1 MGLRPWGFK
10 SLCPHQF
17 APCPSSS
24 APGTRCNGILEE
36 DGASPTMQVN
46 ETQTDG
52 LKRQFEIVIAAQD
65 IESRVNA
72 RLNDL
77 AKKVRLPGFRPGKVP
92 VALMKQ
98 RYGASVMGEVL
109 EETVNDSTNQALND
123 RGLRPA
129 LKPKVEIVAFDQ
141 GKDLQYKVD
150 VEVLPEVQPMDFAGL
165 ALERLTLA
173 PAEEDV
179 EKAVANIAERNKKSQ
194 EPETA
199 RPAQH
204 GDLVTID
211 FAGTVEGKE
220 LPGLQGEG
228 FRLELGAGQFIP
240 GFEEQ
245 LVGAGAGEEREVKV
259 TFPADYPA
267 EDVKGKDAIFKVS
280 IKKIEEQVARE
291 ADDAFAKELGL
302 ESLEQL
308 RTRVREQLGAEYDN
322 VARANLKRRVLDAL
336 AAQHSFG
343 VPVGMVDMEFEAIWQ
358 QIEKDKAAGQLD
370 PEDKDKTDEQLKT
383 EYRAI
388 AERRVR
394 LGLLLSEVGRRQNI
408 DVSQD
413 ELNQA
418 VMAEVRRFPG
428 QEQKVLEYFRNTP
441 SAVAGVRAPLFEQ
454 KVIDWIVSQAKVTER
469 AVSLEEFNKIAE
481 DAPKPAV

>member
-1 MGLRPWGFK
+1 
-10 SLCPHQF
+10 
-17 APCPSSS
+17 
-24 APGTRCNGILEE
+24 
-36 DGASPTMQVN
+36 MQVN

-65 IESRVNA
+65 IESRVNE

-77 AKKVRLPGFRPGKVP
+77 AKKVKLPGFRPGKVP
-92 VALMKQ
+92 VSLMKQ

-150 VEVLPEVQPMDFAGL
+150 VEVLPEVQPMDFAAL
-165 ALERLTLA
+165 ELERLTLA
-173 PAEEDV
+173 PADADV
-179 EKAVANIAERNKKSQ
+179 EAALARIAESNKKSQ
-194 EPETA
+194 EPATA
-199 RPAQH
+199 RPAAK

-211 FAGTVEGKE
+211 FAGTVDGNA

-240 GFEEQ
+240 GFEDQ
-245 LVGAGAGEEREVKV
+245 LVGASVDEEREVKV

-267 EDVKGKDAIFKVS
+267 EDVKGKDAIFKVTV
-280 IKKIEEQVARE
+280 KKLEEQVERTL
-291 ADDAFAKELGL
+291 DDDFAKEMGL

-308 RTRVREQLGAEYDN
+308 RTRVREQLAGEYDN

-336 AAQHSFG
+336 AAQHSFT
-343 VPVGMVDMEFEAIWQ
+343 VPVGMVDMEFDAIWQ

-370 PEDKDKTDEQLKT
+370 PEDKDKSDDELKN

-394 LGLLLSEVGRRQNI
+394 LGLLLSEVGRQQNI

-428 QEQKVLEYFRNTP
+428 QEQKVLEYFRNNP
-441 SAVAGVRAPLFEQ
+441 SAVAGIRAPLFEQ
-454 KVIDWIVSQAKVTER
+454 KVIDWIVGQSKVTDR
-469 AVSLEEFNKIAE
+469 AVTLEEFNKIAE
-481 DAPKPAV
+481 DAPKAAV

>member
-1 MGLRPWGFK
+1 
-10 SLCPHQF
+10 
-17 APCPSSS
+17 
-24 APGTRCNGILEE
+24 
-36 DGASPTMQVN
+36 MQVN

-65 IESRVNA
+65 IESRVNE

-77 AKKVRLPGFRPGKVP
+77 AKKVKLPGFRPGKVP
-92 VALMKQ
+92 VSLMKQ

-150 VEVLPEVQPMDFAGL
+150 VEVLPEVQPMDFAAL
-165 ALERLTLA
+165 ELERLTLA
-173 PAEEDV
+173 PADADV
-179 EKAVANIAERNKKSQ
+179 EAALARIAESNKKSQ
-194 EPETA
+194 EPATA
-199 RPAQH
+199 RPAAK

-211 FAGTVEGKE
+211 FAGTVDGNA

-240 GFEEQ
+240 GFEDQ
-245 LVGAGAGEEREVKV
+245 LVGASVDEEREVKV

-267 EDVKGKDAIFKVS
+267 EDVKGKDAIFKVTV
-280 IKKIEEQVARE
+280 KKLEEQVERTL
-291 ADDAFAKELGL
+291 DDDFAKEMGL

-308 RTRVREQLGAEYDN
+308 RTRVREQLAGEYDN

-336 AAQHSFG
+336 AAQHSFT
-343 VPVGMVDMEFEAIWQ
+343 VPVGMVDMEFDAIWQ

-370 PEDKDKTDEQLKT
+370 PEDKDKSDDELKS

-394 LGLLLSEVGRRQNI
+394 LGLLLSEVGRQQNI

-428 QEQKVLEYFRNTP
+428 QEQKVLEYFRNNP
-441 SAVAGVRAPLFEQ
+441 SAVAGIRAPLFEQ
-454 KVIDWIVSQAKVTER
+454 KVIDWIVGQSKVTDR
-469 AVSLEEFNKIAE
+469 AVTLEEFNKIAE
-481 DAPKPAV
+481 DAPKAAV

>member
-1 MGLRPWGFK
+1 
-10 SLCPHQF
+10 
-17 APCPSSS
+17 
-24 APGTRCNGILEE
+24 
-36 DGASPTMQVN
+36 MQVN

-52 LKRQFEIVIAAQD
+52 LKRQFEIVIAAAD
-65 IESRVNA
+65 IENRVNA

-77 AKKVRLPGFRPGKVP
+77 AKKVKLPGFRPGKVP
-92 VALMKQ
+92 VSLMKQ

-129 LKPKVEIVAFDQ
+129 MKPKVEIVAFDQ

-150 VEVLPEVQPMDFAGL
+150 VEILPEVEPMDFAGL

-173 PAEEDV
+173 PAEADV
-179 EKAVANIAERNKKSQ
+179 EKALARIAESNKKSQ
-194 EPETA
+194 EPAEA
-199 RPAQH
+199 RPAKS

-211 FAGTVEGKE
+211 FAGTVDGKE

-245 LVGAGAGEEREVKV
+245 LIGATVGEEREVKV

-267 EDVKGKDAIFKVS
+267 EDVKGKDALFKVS
-280 IKKIEEQVARE
+280 VKKLEEQVERTL
-291 ADDAFAKELGL
+291 DDAFATEMGL

-308 RTRVREQLGAEYDN
+308 KTRVREQLAGEYDN

-336 AAQHSFG
+336 AAQHSFN
-343 VPVGMVDMEFEAIWQ
+343 VPPGMVDMEFDAIWQ
-358 QIEKDKAAGQLD
+358 QIEKDKTAGQLD
-370 PEDKDKTDEQLKT
+370 PEDKDKSDDELKA
-383 EYRAI
+383 EYRGI

-394 LGLLLSEVGRRQNI
+394 LGLLLSEVGRRQNL

-428 QEQKVLEYFRNTP
+428 QEQQVLEYFRNNP

-454 KVIDWIVSQAKVTER
+454 KVIDWIVGQAKVTDR
-469 AVSLEEFNKIAE
+469 AVDLEEFNKIAE
-481 DAPKPAV
+481 DAPKTA

>member
-1 MGLRPWGFK
+1 
-10 SLCPHQF
+10 
-17 APCPSSS
+17 
-24 APGTRCNGILEE
+24 
-36 DGASPTMQVN
+36 MQVN

-65 IESRVNA
+65 IESRVNE

-77 AKKVRLPGFRPGKVP
+77 AKKVKLPGFRPGKVP
-92 VALMKQ
+92 VSLMKQ

-165 ALERLTLA
+165 ELERLTLA
-173 PAEEDV
+173 PADADV
-179 EKAVANIAERNKKSQ
+179 EAALARIAESNKKSQ
-194 EPETA
+194 EPAAA
-199 RPAQH
+199 RPAAK

-211 FAGTVEGKE
+211 FAGTVDGNA

-240 GFEEQ
+240 GFEDQ
-245 LVGAGAGEEREVKV
+245 LIGANVDEEREVKV

-267 EDVKGKDAIFKVS
+267 EDVKGKDAIFKVTV
-280 IKKIEEQVARE
+280 KKLEEQVERTL
-291 ADDAFAKELGL
+291 DDDFAKEMGL

-308 RTRVREQLGAEYDN
+308 TTRVREQLAGEYDN

-336 AAQHSFG
+336 AAQHSFT
-343 VPVGMVDMEFEAIWQ
+343 VPVGMVDMEFDAIWQ
-358 QIEKDKAAGQLD
+358 QIEKDKEAGQLD
-370 PEDKDKTDEQLKT
+370 PEDKDKSDDELKA

-394 LGLLLSEVGRRQNI
+394 LGLLLSEVGRQQNI

-428 QEQKVLEYFRNTP
+428 QEQKVLEYFRNNP
-441 SAVAGVRAPLFEQ
+441 SAVAGIRAPLFEQ
-454 KVIDWIVSQAKVTER
+454 KVIDWIVSQSKVTDR
-469 AVSLEEFNKIAE
+469 AVTLEEFNKIAE
-481 DAPKPAV
+481 DAPKAAV